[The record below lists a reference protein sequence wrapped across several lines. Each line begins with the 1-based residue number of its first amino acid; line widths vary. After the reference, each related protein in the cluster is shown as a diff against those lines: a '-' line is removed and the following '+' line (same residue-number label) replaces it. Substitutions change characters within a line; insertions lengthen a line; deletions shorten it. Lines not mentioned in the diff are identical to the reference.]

1 MVMQAIGWAFHF
13 LQNVGACTQTAP
25 LQAVYLSKAEVPV
38 ERSTR
43 APEQRKPKKQD
54 SLVLQENTQFLLA
67 VDS

>member
-1 MVMQAIGWAFHF
+1 MTMQAIGWAFRF
-13 LQNVGACTQTAP
+13 LQNVGVCTQTVP

-43 APEQRKPKKQD
+43 APDKPKKQD